1 MRQRV
6 ALVRTLA
13 TQPKLLLLDEPFSA
27 LDYQTKLKLEDLVLS
42 TLKEHGKT
50 AILVTHDI
58 GEAIAMSDTVILMA
72 NNPGRIFQTFKM
84 PESLRNLLPSRL
96 DSTLI
101 FQLLFSKYGRSWRT
115 LNKMIS
121 NKKHLDYLLSIKKE
135 KQNIRTVQVLIFL
148 LFFSV
153 WEISSRQGWI
163 NPLLFSSPS
172 KIGDLFLTKAT
183 DGSLYI
189 HVAVTLG
196 ETVLGFILGTLLGTL
211 IAAVLWWSPF
221 LSKVMDPYLVILN
234 AMPKVALGPI
244 LIVAIGP
251 NFGSII
257 AMGILIS
264 VIITTLVVYTAFQ
277 NVDANYVKVVRSFGG
292 GKKQC
297 FKEVILPACFPTIIS
312 CLKVNVGLSWVGV
325 IVGEFLVSKQGLGYM
340 IIYGFQV
347 FNFTLVLLSL
357 LIIALLATI
366 MYQAV
371 GYLEKRLIKHH
382 S

>member
-1 MRQRV
+1 
-6 ALVRTLA
+6 L
-13 TQPKLLLLDEPFSA
+13 
-27 LDYQTKLKLEDLVLS
+27 
-42 TLKEHGKT
+42 
-50 AILVTHDI
+50 
-58 GEAIAMSDTVILMA
+58 
-72 NNPGRIFQTFKM
+72 
-84 PESLRNLLPSRL
+84 
-96 DSTLI
+96 
-101 FQLLFSKYGRSWRT
+101 
-115 LNKMIS
+115 
-121 NKKHLDYLLSIKKE
+121 NKKHAAFLLTIKKE
-135 KQNIRTVQVLIFL
+135 KRSIRIVQILIFL
-148 LFFSV
+148 AFFSL
-153 WEISSRQGWI
+153 WEISSRQGWV
-163 NPLLFSSPS
+163 NPLLFSSPV
-172 KIGDLFLTKAT
+172 KIWTLFLEKAT
-183 DGSLYI
+183 DGTLFT

-196 ETVLGFILGTLLGTL
+196 ETILGFILGTFLGTL

-264 VIITTLVVYTAFQ
+264 VIITTLVVYSAFQ
-277 NVDANYVKVVRSFGG
+277 NVDTNYIKVVRSFGG
-292 GKKQC
+292 DKKQC
-297 FKEVILPACFPTIIS
+297 FQEVILPACFPTIIS

-357 LIIALLATI
+357 VIIAILATI
-366 MYQAV
+366 MYQFV
-371 GYLEKRLIKHH
+371 GYLETKLIKNH